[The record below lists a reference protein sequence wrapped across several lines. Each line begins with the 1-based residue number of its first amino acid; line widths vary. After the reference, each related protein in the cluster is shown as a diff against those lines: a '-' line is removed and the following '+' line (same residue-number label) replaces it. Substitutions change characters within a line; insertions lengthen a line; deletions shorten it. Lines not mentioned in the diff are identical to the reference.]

1 MPTLGEALRQKR
13 EERGITLS
21 EISESTK
28 IGTRF
33 LKAIET
39 DNFSV
44 LPGGIFTR
52 SFIRTYAK
60 QVGLDE
66 EEAIALYQQQV
77 TGHESV
83 PIPEISS
90 TTVSPQP
97 EIVEKPFAPRPVVYQ
112 NGHSS
117 TNWSSVIIYLGIAV
131 FVVLIGLA
139 VFKRF
144 WETPAEPSPQQA
156 NEAVTPAQ
164 PDSQPASSQPA
175 ASQPTQSGGD
185 TTTPQP
191 PSVPAGEPIR
201 VRVEATTDAVWISY
215 QLDGSKG
222 VAMILKPGQVQ
233 EIPPAQQDVV
243 LSYGNRVS
251 LKLMINNREA
261 QFPADAAKFQS
272 KITVNRDNLQTF
284 FP

>member
-77 TGHESV
+77 TGHESA

-90 TTVSPQP
+90 SSISPQP

-112 NGHSS
+112 NGHSR

-131 FVVLIGLA
+131 FVILIGLA

-144 WETPAEPSPQQA
+144 WESAPEPSPHP
-156 NEAVTPAQ
+156 TPDATTPEQ
-164 PDSQPASSQPA
+164 PTPQPTSSQPA
-175 ASQPTQSGGD
+175 QGGED
-185 TTTPQP
+185 VAAQQP

-201 VRVEATTDAVWISY
+201 VRVEATTDSVWISY
-215 QLDGSKG
+215 QLDGGKG
-222 VAMILKPGQVQ
+222 VATILKPGQVQ
-233 EIPPAQQDVV
+233 EIPPAQQEII
-243 LSYGNRVS
+243 LNYGNRVS

-261 QFPADAAKFQS
+261 QFPADAPKFQS
-272 KITVNRDNLQTF
+272 KVAVNRDTLQTF

>member
-1 MPTLGEALRQKR
+1 MPTLGELLKQKR

-39 DNFSV
+39 DSFSV

-60 QVGLDE
+60 HVGLDE

-77 TGHESV
+77 TGQEAT
-83 PIPEISS
+83 PIPQAPSGS
-90 TTVSPQP
+90 LAPQP
-97 EIVEKPFAPRPVVYQ
+97 ELVEKPFAPRPVVYQ
-112 NGHSS
+112 NGSS
-117 TNWSSVIIYLGIAV
+117 RTNWSSVIIWLGVAV
-131 FVVLIGLA
+131 FVVLIFLA

-144 WETPAEPSPQQA
+144 RESSVETPSDETTQS
-156 NEAVTPAQ
+156 AVTDQSTPQ
-164 PDSQPASSQPA
+164 PVSSQPA
-175 ASQPTQSGGD
+175 QGGEEAPPQQPASLS
-185 TTTPQP
+185 
-191 PSVPAGEPIR
+191 ANEPIR
-201 VRVEATTDAVWISY
+201 VRVEATTDSAWISF
-215 QLDGSKG
+215 QVDGTKG

-233 EIPPAQQDVV
+233 EIPPAQQEVV
-243 LSYGNRVS
+243 LNYGNRVN
-251 LKLMINNREA
+251 LKLVINNREA
-261 QFPADAAKFQS
+261 QFPADALKFQS
-272 KITVNRDNLQTF
+272 KVAISRDNLQTY

>member
-66 EEAIALYQQQV
+66 DEAIALYQQQV
-77 TGHESV
+77 TGQESA

-90 TTVSPQP
+90 TTLSPQP

-112 NGHSS
+112 NGHSR
-117 TNWSSVIIYLGIAV
+117 TNWSSIIIYLGIAIFCV
-131 FVVLIGLA
+131 IIGIA

-144 WETPAEPSPQQA
+144 LETSKETPPQQTSESITSPQQP
-156 NEAVTPAQ
+156 EAQ
-164 PDSQPASSQPA
+164 PAPSQPAQSAEDIPSQP
-175 ASQPTQSGGD
+175 
-185 TTTPQP
+185 P
-191 PSVPAGEPIR
+191 PSVPAGEPVR
-201 VRVEATTDAVWISY
+201 VRVEATTESVWISY
-215 QLDGSKG
+215 QVDGSKA
-222 VAMILKPGQVQ
+222 VAITLKPGQVQ
-233 EIPPAQQDVV
+233 EIPPAQQEAI
-243 LSYGNRVS
+243 LNYGNRVS

-261 QFPADAAKFQS
+261 QFPADSPKFQS
-272 KITVNRDNLQTF
+272 KIAVNRNNLQTF